1 MKVFDRFEK
10 VEKLKKILDNQ
21 SKEDKIIIFV
31 NMKSV
36 ANELSVQ
43 LNDYPN
49 VILHG
54 DIDQR
59 NRVRNL

>member
-1 MKVFDRFEK
+1 MKVFDQFEK

-43 LNDYPN
+43 LNGYPN